1 MTPSLP
7 SGTGQP
13 RWPYPRVLAHRGGG
27 TLAPENT
34 LAAMRVGHARRFK
47 GVEFDVML
55 AGDDVPILM
64 HDPVMGRTIAGHG
77 DIANTPS
84 TALASLDA
92 GAWHSVCFMGEP
104 VPRFV
109 DTVRLC
115 RDLGLWMNIEI
126 KPSSEAA
133 ARRTG
138 EVVGQLVSALFA
150 EALAQ
155 SAGGLDPAL
164 PEFSSF
170 SMAALEGARTTAPG
184 IPRGLLVTSLPDD
197 WRERIDAVG
206 ALALHPRQRELTRAQ
221 VDALHDAGLPIMTY
235 TVNEPDRARELF
247 TWGVDAFC
255 TDRLDLIDP
264 DMS

>member
-1 MTPSLP
+1 MTAARTAP
-7 SGTGQP
+7 P

-34 LAAMRVGHARRFK
+34 LAAMRVGHARRYR

-64 HDPVMGRTIAGHG
+64 HDATLGRTIAGVG
-77 DIANTPS
+77 DIAATPS
-84 TALASLDA
+84 STLVGLDA

-104 VPRFV
+104 VPRFA
-109 DTVRLC
+109 DTVALC
-115 RDLGLWMNIEI
+115 QALGLWMNIEI
-126 KPSSEAA
+126 KPSSEAV
-133 ARRTG
+133 ARQTG
-138 EVVGQLVSALFA
+138 EIVGRLISTHFA
-150 EALAQ
+150 AALAQ

-170 SMAALEGARTTAPG
+170 SMKALEGARATAPG
-184 IPRGLLVTSLPDD
+184 IPRGLLVTAIPDD
-197 WRERIDAVG
+197 WRERVAAVG

-221 VDALHDAGLPIMTY
+221 VEAVHAAGLPLMTY
-235 TVNEPDRARELF
+235 TVNDPERARELF
-247 TWGVDAFC
+247 DWGVDALC

-264 DMS
+264 DMT